1 MSKKIKYILYSLLPI
16 LMILLTAG
24 MVTYIFAATKSELI
38 IEGLIQY
45 EVSKGT
51 GTEEDPFLIYSVGPN
66 DGTATQGSFNYYAGK
81 NAEGVNYFS
90 STSPK
95 YYFRQANDI
104 SGSNFTQTD
113 LYGYYDGN
121 GYTFTRTGAGAIF
134 NQVYMQAKLSNL
146 NVVNNGLASTATA
159 GVVTTLYG
167 GTIDNVTF
175 SGVIATTS
183 TVSEYT
189 YIGSIVS
196 IAQGGTITN
205 CTNYANIIDN
215 GKASIGGVIG
225 QFVYGSAF
233 TVGLQE
239 GTISNC
245 INYGNIAGSGI
256 SATYKRIGGIVS
268 IINLGPEAVVSNCIN
283 YGNISV
289 LNCATMGGI
298 SGEIYTSAESI
309 SVDSCHNEGKIG
321 SADAIAG
328 TVDTN
333 KSVTNC
339 FYIGGLFGKTDGIGF
354 KISNS
359 HNSGDI
365 FSKGNAGS
373 SVGGILG
380 YCVEDSALVQINNCY
395 NTAAITGSSTIG
407 FFGGIL
413 GYFSRTS
420 GLSAVNTYIK
430 NSYNTGRCYHGNYE
444 GGIVGYANGISI
456 QYCYNT
462 SGQTSVQVSGGIA
475 GLLNNGEILHCYNT
489 GQPTGGQYRGGIL
502 GQGSSTTVS
511 YCYSLGEVG
520 ATSSSSNM
528 GGGLVGYGSNL
539 TNSYYLSSISATQ
552 AVGSDANQLPSAGKT
567 LTELQTKSTYSG
579 WTFGTYGTATA
590 GWVFVAAEIL
600 VNGSSQKLVLPR
612 FAWEEIDVLP
622 IYNVTLNANGGKFGT
637 TTTTTTTTIPTNIT
651 YTNIATSATLTGP
664 FMTNGSGY
672 KSTLYGFAGSGYS
685 VLKMSFY
692 AEAGTTVSISYQF
705 IESSGSYYALLS
717 KLDTT
722 LASSYSADST
732 TYRAVYLSASSTSSY
747 NYSISSTGTHFVYA
761 KICRSSGTTSNSA
774 NLTVQVLTST
784 TESTESTDI
793 NVISATVVQGGYVDL
808 SGAEKTGFVL
818 KGFSNTLGAANPDYS
833 ISDNKFYP
841 NASGTFHAVW
851 GQITYTVSSLAEFNQ
866 YANETSTTG
875 IGFQNSGLKFVQTAD
890 IVGLITQTTL
900 LASYDGCGYTIDL
913 DDQSTIPLFE
923 SVGSSTVTTSKLSNL
938 IYVSSSSSG
947 MGGVTNYNYGTIE
960 NVHYNGMVGTSGTE
974 TVFGGIVGYNYGTI
988 KDCIMGGSV
997 SVSNATLLTAVG
1009 GIAGVLSNGSIL
1021 NCTNTGSVTLSVSS
1035 TASAADF
1042 YVGGI
1047 AGFVTGS
1054 SVTSSKISGC
1064 QNSGTVIGY
1073 KAGVSYIVYNGG
1085 IIGSGACIL
1094 ENSFNIGVVGASSM
1108 GASTA
1113 QYAGGIAGKFTAGS
1127 GLSQCYN
1134 TGSIYG
1140 LGYVGGIVGDNSAG
1154 YIRYC
1159 YNTGTLRSA
1168 GNLGGIF
1175 GYMSGAV
1182 GGGAEYCYNLGTHYN
1197 AGTNNGGI
1205 IGYGSSV
1212 SASRCFFKSGNGATY
1227 AVYSTSSGSGT
1238 AMSSLQSQSTYTA
1251 QSWTFGTAGTATT
1264 GWIWKSGTILVDGS
1278 TYTYSLPRLWFE
1290 GSSSGGTASPTC
1302 ICEGCSGTQMY
1313 NGYCTNCYS
1322 GGSYY
1327 CSICGGCTVH
1337 NTSINHAMY
1346 SVYAFASSNATV
1358 SMTINGASAS
1368 TGTYVHVGRTVDLS
1382 TSCSD
1387 SSKTFKGWYSGT
1399 SGAPG
1404 ALLSSSQL
1412 YRFVVS
1418 SSVTVTAIWE

>member
-24 MVTYIFAATKSELI
+24 MVTYIFAATKSELL
-38 IEGLIQY
+38 IEGQIGY
-45 EVSKGT
+45 VREKGT
-51 GTEEDPFLIYSVGPN
+51 GTEEDPFLIFSVGPN

-95 YYFRQANDI
+95 YYFRQAKNI
-104 SGSNFTQTD
+104 SGTDFTQTI
-113 LYGYYDGN
+113 LNGYYDGN
-121 GYTFTRTGAGAIF
+121 GYTFTASGGGGALF
-134 NQVYMQAKLSNL
+134 SRVNTLAKLENL
-146 NVVNNGLASTATA
+146 NVVNTNSTDRA
-159 GVVTTLYG
+159 GVVLESYG
-167 GTIDNVTF
+167 GIVENVTF
-175 SGVIATTS
+175 SGNLTPSDASEGSYIGGVIA
-183 TVSEYT
+183 VSN
-189 YIGSIVS
+189 
-196 IAQGGTITN
+196 GGTIIN
-205 CTNYANIIDN
+205 CTNYANITNN
-215 GKASIGGVIG
+215 GLASVGGVVG
-225 QFVYGSAF
+225 YRWLGAALSLPDGEFSNCKNYGNITGSGLASS
-233 TVGLQE
+233 TKYVGGVVSSITFGSGVVLK
-239 GTISNC
+239 NC
-245 INYGNIAGSGI
+245 INYGNIE
-256 SATYKRIGGIVS
+256 VS
-268 IINLGPEAVVSNCIN
+268 I
-283 YGNISV
+283 
-289 LNCATMGGI
+289 CASMGGI
-298 SGEIYTSAESI
+298 AGVAWGTA
-309 SVDSCHNEGKIG
+309 DSDAITFCHNEGKIG
-321 SADAIAG
+321 SLTATAG
-328 TVDTN
+328 VVN
-333 KSVTNC
+333 SNISVTDC
-339 FYIGGLFGKTDGIGF
+339 TYIGGIVGQSGGLSLD
-354 KISNS
+354 ISNS
-359 HNSGDI
+359 YNAGDI
-365 FSKGNAGS
+365 FTRGNAGCS
-373 SVGGILG
+373 AGGILG
-380 YCVEDSALVQINNCY
+380 YVSRDEAILKINNSY
-395 NTAAITGSSTIG
+395 NTGAITGFSTMG
-407 FFGGIL
+407 NFGGL
-413 GYFSRTS
+413 VGYFYRGN
-420 GLSAVNTYIK
+420 GLSASDAYIK
-430 NSYNTGRCYHGNYE
+430 NSYNTGKCYHGNYE

-528 GGGLVGYGSNL
+528 GGGLIGYISTCSL
-539 TNSYYLSSISATQ
+539 TNLYYLSTISATQ
-552 AVGSDANQLPSAGKT
+552 AVGNDATQLTSAGKT

-600 VNGSSQKLVLPR
+600 VNGSSQKLMLPR

-622 IYNVTLNANGGKFGT
+622 TYNVTLNANGGKFGT

-651 YTNIATSATLTGP
+651 YTNIATSATLTGQFEP
-664 FMTNGSGY
+664 SGSGY

-692 AEAGTTVSISYQF
+692 AEAGTTVDISYQF

-761 KICRSSGTTSNSA
+761 KICRTSGTTSNSA

-833 ISDNKFYP
+833 VSDNKFYP

-960 NVHYNGMVGTSGTE
+960 NVHYNGMVGSGSAQ

-997 SVSNATLLTAVG
+997 SVANATLLTSVG

-1278 TYTYSLPRLWFE
+1278 SYTYSLPRLWFE
-1290 GSSSGGTASPTC
+1290 GSSSGGSTTTTC
-1302 ICEGCSGTQMY
+1302 ACDGCTGAAQY

-1346 SVYAFASSNATV
+1346 SVYAFANSNATV
-1358 SMTINGASAS
+1358 SMTIDGASAS

-1399 SGAPG
+1399 SGASG